1 MRYSLEDIFQQSVSD
16 PYASPLNGRGYKSMN
31 VYGIKS
37 VKDNETGEVEIFN
50 TTRSGNYY
58 VEISESDYEV
68 FLTNGW
74 RYGVYELSLSNYRI
88 KLDWIEHKIKKEVNK
103 QGRVNDRQ
111 VQSLKQERQSVLE
124 KYSEIT
130 IKLNKLKSNG
140 TNN

>member
-1 MRYSLEDIFQQSVSD
+1 MRYSLEDIFQQSVID

-37 VKDNETGEVEIFN
+37 VKDNETGDVEIFN

-68 FLTNGW
+68 FLTHGW
-74 RYGVYELSLSNYRI
+74 RYGVYELSLSNYRS

-130 IKLNKLKSNG
+130 NKLNKLKSNG